1 MEIVIRIIMFILSIL
16 SLFFSCMALKTL
28 NRSPSK
34 ELVRGFEMELKK
46 CKKEHKKEKD
56 YEDCSNCIWND
67 DCWYWKKSKEV
78 NADGKTEDT

>member
-1 MEIVIRIIMFILSIL
+1 MEIVIRIIVYALSIL

-34 ELVRGFEMELKK
+34 ELVRGFEMELKR

-56 YEDCSNCIWND
+56 YEDCSHCIWND
-67 DCWYWKKSKEV
+67 VCGTRRK
-78 NADGKTEDT
+78 ARR

>member
-1 MEIVIRIIMFILSIL
+1 MEIVIRIIMFVISIL

-34 ELVRGFEMELKK
+34 ELVRGFEMELKR

-56 YEDCSNCIWND
+56 YEDCSCCIWND
-67 DCWYWKKSKEV
+67 VCGTGRK
-78 NADGKTEDT
+78 ARR

>member
-1 MEIVIRIIMFILSIL
+1 
-16 SLFFSCMALKTL
+16 
-28 NRSPSK
+28 
-34 ELVRGFEMELKK
+34 MELKK